1 MNPNGKVNRMDYSKR
16 HIKAIEKR
24 LQEYDTVL
32 DGDFVK
38 LKSCRICKT
47 VPVEEGI
54 VWWGSGDPDCRK
66 CLFGSPR
73 FNEDFDDTPC
83 GVTVPSVSNAIHG
96 EDCITKGEQRKV
108 YRHLIKR
115 LKENGYT
122 YK

>member
-1 MNPNGKVNRMDYSKR
+1 MNPNGKVNKMDYSKR
-16 HIKAIEKR
+16 HIRAIEKR

-32 DGDFVK
+32 EGDFVK

-47 VPVEEGI
+47 VPVERRNERF
-54 VWWGSGDPDCRK
+54 SDPDCRK

-83 GVTVPSVSNAIHG
+83 GAIVPTTDEAIHG

-108 YRHLIKR
+108 YRHLINR
-115 LKENGYT
+115 LKDNGYT